1 MVIFAGIVNPAISG
15 SLELHLEGERLT
27 LHAESAGL
35 QDILR
40 AIAKQGIA
48 VQVDPLLNPEISI
61 SFYNKDIQQGLKSI
75 FKSLGYVLIW
85 ESVSG
90 SSDIYLAE
98 IQVFEQGRKA
108 FIKPLKIRDSFDIA
122 RNPENGSLFVRDEI
136 LLRRKMGMPLAEF
149 EKIINNING
158 IITDKNDV
166 LGIYK
171 VQLPENTDIPALVK
185 ELGKISNIAGAEPN
199 YAYPISLPYRNI
211 AGNPSFP
218 EHNFSFASAGTAS
231 VAVLD
236 SGLLPG
242 YGLDE
247 LVVASLDAV
256 NPENSISD
264 GLGHGTQMAL
274 IASGVIKPDGVL
286 DNDKEAVPVIPIR
299 AFDDNGVTS
308 SFSIMNS
315 IDFALEKGARVLSLS
330 WGSDTKSKFL
340 EQAMEYADSKNL
352 IVVASAGNEPT
363 GKPVWPAAFP
373 SVICVGAL
381 GPDGKPW
388 DKSNYGS
395 FVDLSAPGFASMPIG
410 YKGEPGAYAGT
421 SIATAYV
428 TNIIARYLSKH
439 PGASKQEVLTKGLG
453 IKDQ

>member
-1 MVIFAGIVNPAISG
+1 MAGT
-15 SLELHLEGERLT
+15 LELRLEKDRLT
-27 LHAESAGL
+27 LYAENAGL

-48 VQVDPLLNPEISI
+48 VQVDPGLNPEISV
-61 SFYNKDIQQGLKSI
+61 SFYNKDVQQGLKSLL
-75 FKSLGYVLIW
+75 KSINHILIW

-90 SSDIYLAE
+90 TSNIRLAE

-108 FIKPLKIRDSFDIA
+108 FMKPLKIRDSFAIA
-122 RNPENGSLFVRDEI
+122 RNPENGALFVRDEI
-136 LLRRKMGMPLAEF
+136 LLHRKMEMSVAEF
-149 EKIINNING
+149 EKIINRVNG
-158 IITDKNDV
+158 TITDKNDV
-166 LGIYK
+166 LGVYK
-171 VQLPENTDIPALVK
+171 VRLPENTDIPSLVK
-185 ELGKISNIAGAEPN
+185 ELNKVSGISGAEPN
-199 YAYPISLPYRNI
+199 YAYPISLPYKNI
-211 AGNPSFP
+211 ASNPSFTDNKFP
-218 EHNFSFASAGTAS
+218 GAANGAAP

-236 SGLLPG
+236 SGLLPDS
-242 YGLDE
+242 GLDE
-247 LVVASLDAV
+247 LVVASFDAV
-256 NPENSISD
+256 NPENRISD

-274 IASGVIKPDGVL
+274 IASGVIKPEGIL
-286 DNDKEAVPVIPIR
+286 DNKSDAIPVIPIR
-299 AFDDNGVTS
+299 AFDDNGLTS

-330 WGSDTKSKFL
+330 WSSDTKSEFL

-363 GKPVWPAAFP
+363 GKPVWPAAYP

-381 GPDGKPW
+381 NPDGKPW

-395 FVDLSAPGFASMPIG
+395 FVDLAAPGFASLPVG

-428 TNIIARYLSKH
+428 TNVIARYLSEH
-439 PGASKQEVLTKGLG
+439 SQASKQEVLSVISEQLSVNN
-453 IKDQ
+453 